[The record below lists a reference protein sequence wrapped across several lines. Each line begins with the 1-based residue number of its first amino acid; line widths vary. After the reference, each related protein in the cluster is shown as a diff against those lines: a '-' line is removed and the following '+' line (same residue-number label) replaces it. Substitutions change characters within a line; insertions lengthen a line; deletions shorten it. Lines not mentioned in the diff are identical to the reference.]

1 MLSNFH
7 IHTDFCDGK
16 STPEE
21 IVLYA
26 IEKGFDAIGFSGHG
40 YTPYDIS
47 YCIKDMNGYI
57 SSVNKLKAKYKNK
70 IQIYLGIEEDSF
82 SLINRNDFD
91 YIIGSCHYFCVDEK
105 YYPVDLS
112 CDFFKKCLHDFFDDD
127 IIKLSHAYYES
138 FCYYIK
144 KRKPDIVGH
153 FDLITKFDEWE
164 EQLFLNNDEYLK
176 LSEKYILEA
185 MKNDVVFEVNTGA
198 ISRGYRHFPYPNENL
213 LYLLKKNDKKV
224 MISSDSHSF
233 DTLDFYFEETKKI
246 LRDIGFQYAYTIY
259 NNKFIKYSL

>member
-153 FDLITKFDEWE
+153 FDLITKYNDDGSLFDV
-164 EQLFLNNDEYLK
+164 NDPRYISAWQNAADAILK
-176 LSEKYILEA
+176 TPALVEI
-185 MKNDVVFEVNTGA
+185 NTGGM
-198 ISRGYRHFPYPNENL
+198 SRGYKKTPYPSKQIIEYFKSNGKKLIFSSDCHNKNFL
-213 LYLLKKNDKKV
+213 LYGYDEVKKY
-224 MISSDSHSF
+224 
-233 DTLDFYFEETKKI
+233 L
-246 LRDIGFQYAYTIY
+246 
-259 NNKFIKYSL
+259 